1 MLTTILKSLWSRKR
15 RLLGT
20 CIAVVL
26 GVAFLAGTMILGD
39 TTKSGF
45 SSTFASA
52 NDGTDVVV
60 RNATRIGSE
69 EDRTRGLIDESMV
82 ADVASVSG
90 VAAAVPEVRGV
101 AQIIGADGKP
111 VGGNGPPTIA
121 TNWIDDPEL
130 SWLTLTEGRA
140 PTGVPE
146 GAPLE
151 VVIDVGTA
159 EDERFGIGETA
170 EVLTPARTAVTIVGL
185 ATFGDTERVGGV
197 TYVAFDTDTAQEI
210 LAGSPDKI
218 SSVLVR
224 AADGVSAT
232 DLERRLE
239 AILREGLPDG
249 MEAITGA
256 DLTAEQEKDIESD
269 FLGMFRT
276 ILLVFAGIA
285 MVVAA
290 FSIHN
295 TFSILVAQ
303 RTRESALMR
312 AIGASRR
319 QVILSVTAEA
329 LIIGVIS
336 TAIGFA
342 AGVGIASFMQ
352 NLLEDGMDMP
362 DATLT
367 VGSGAV
373 IAAAIIGIGTTLV
386 ASVGPALK
394 ASKVAPLAA
403 LRDVA
408 VDRSA
413 TSKTRAIVGV
423 VLTGVGMA
431 AVITATSSEDGAMS
445 RAGLG
450 ALAMLVG
457 TVVLG
462 PVVARPAAA
471 ILGAGP
477 AATRGVAGRLA
488 RRNAMR
494 NPRRTAASA
503 VALLVGTAVVALF
516 TTFGASIKASIDD
529 TVDTNFAGDFVILPD
544 GFSGSLLSPEL
555 APALAGVDGV
565 NEAVGASY
573 GPAII
578 GGKTTEVAATDVT
591 TLNEV
596 FDVGLSSG
604 TFDGFASGDVAISE
618 HYADEHGLRLGS
630 TIPTRWIDGATTD
643 FSVAAIYEDRM
654 TFGDVLMSSA
664 DMEPHFPQPQI
675 TVVLVDLDDEVGSDG
690 ADAAAVK
697 SAVTAVTSEFG
708 APDPMDRAEYKDQV
722 GAEIDGMLTFVYGL
736 LGVAVFI
743 ALMGIANT
751 LSLSIHERTRELG
764 LLRAVGQDRAQVR
777 STVRWESVIIAVFGT
792 LGGLAL
798 GSFLGWGLMRA
809 MSAQE
814 GFGVFALPVAP
825 LAVIL
830 ALAAGAG
837 ILAALRPS
845 RRAAKTD
852 ILAAIASS

>member
-15 RLLGT
+15 RLFGT

-69 EDRTRGLIDESMV
+69 EERTRGLIDESMV
-82 ADVASVSG
+82 ADVAAVSG

-130 SWLTLTEGRA
+130 GWLTLTEGRA
-140 PTGVPE
+140 PAEAPH

-151 VVIDVGTA
+151 VVVDQATA
-159 EDERFGIGETA
+159 EDEGFAIGDTA
-170 EVLTPARTAVTIVGL
+170 EVLTPARTPVTIVGL

-224 AADGVSAT
+224 ATDGISAT
-232 DLERRLE
+232 ELEHRL
-239 AILREGLPDG
+239 ADGLPDG

-256 DLTAEQEKDIESD
+256 ALTAEQEKDIESD
-269 FLGMFRT
+269 FLGMFRM

-319 QVILSVTAEA
+319 QVIASVTAEA

-373 IAAAIIGIGTTLV
+373 VAAAIIGIGTTLV

-408 VDRSA
+408 LDRTA
-413 TSKTRAIVGV
+413 TSKTRAIVGT
-423 VLTGVGMA
+423 VLTGAGMA
-431 AVITATSSEDGAMS
+431 AVITAASSTDGAMS

-529 TVDTNFAGDFVILPD
+529 TVDTNFAGDFVILPN

-555 APALAGVDGV
+555 APALAEVEGV

-578 GGKTTEVAATDVT
+578 DGKSTDVAATDVT
-591 TLNEV
+591 TLNKV
-596 FDVGLSSG
+596 FDVGVSSG
-604 TFDGFASGDVAISE
+604 TFDGFASGDIAISE

-654 TFGDVLMSSA
+654 TFGDVLVSSA
-664 DMEPHFPQPQI
+664 AMEPHVAQPQI
-675 TVVLVDLDDEVGSDG
+675 TVVLVDAADG
-690 ADAAAVK
+690 ADVAAVK
-697 SAVTAVTSEFG
+697 SAVTAITSEFG

-722 GAEIDGMLTFVYGL
+722 SGEVDGMLTFVYGL

-792 LGGLAL
+792 LGGLGL

-830 ALAAGAG
+830 ALAAAAG
-837 ILAALRPS
+837 VLAALRPS

-852 ILAAIASS
+852 ILAAISSS